1 LGELTRKNFRYY
13 DYENGFTEKAEYKN
27 GSLTT
32 KGGCVPDWINMLAG
46 YLNKNQSQEAGTEP
60 APFTLFQHLTSIVLI
75 L

>member
-32 KGGCVPDWINMLAG
+32 KGGCVPDWINELAD
-46 YLNKNQSQEAGTEP
+46 YLNRN
-60 APFTLFQHLTSIVLI
+60 
-75 L
+75 